1 MITAVPSRF
10 QVVTEIAPSSDP
22 WQASWYNWHET
33 ESEDFRH
40 IPGRRRLG
48 SSDEPMDEASGCAN
62 FRALLGAESLAEVW
76 EGLLGRTAS
85 QDYVIESWTQLLNL
99 N

>member
-10 QVVTEIAPSSDP
+10 QVVTEIAPSNDP
-22 WQASWYNWHET
+22 WQASWYNWRENAP
-33 ESEDFRH
+33 EDE
-40 IPGRRRLG
+40 PSPGGRRQAPRRRD
-48 SSDEPMDEASGCAN
+48 DEPLSGCAN
-62 FRALLGAESLAEVW
+62 FQTLLGAESLAEVW
-76 EGLLGRTAS
+76 ESLLGRTAS